1 MCGKTVGQC
10 IGKGKKKKKKVKN
23 YYFIKKK
30 IYYRLSNAD
39 ILIINIV
46 K

>member
-10 IGKGKKKKKKVKN
+10 IGKGKKKKKVKK